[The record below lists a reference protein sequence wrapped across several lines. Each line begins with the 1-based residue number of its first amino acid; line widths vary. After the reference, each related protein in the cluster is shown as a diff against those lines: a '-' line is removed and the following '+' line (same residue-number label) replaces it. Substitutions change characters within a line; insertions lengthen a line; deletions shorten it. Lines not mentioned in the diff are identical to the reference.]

1 MPAIR
6 SLCDRVY
13 VLSFGEL
20 IAQGTPEEALKDPK
34 VVEVYLGME
43 HA

>member
-1 MPAIR
+1 M
-6 SLCDRVY
+6 
-13 VLSFGEL
+13 
-20 IAQGTPEEALKDPK
+20 AQGTPEEALKDPK